1 MTGPLLPGPSP
12 GPLRGLR
19 GRDAGS
25 FFLAEKSVPHSHPGP
40 GRNPS
45 DFTWGGQPTAGGRL
59 GSHNQSEVWPP
70 GPEAQGGTWE
80 DLPTPVKVKGLAT
93 PS

>member
-1 MTGPLLPGPSP
+1 MPPEEAGMTGPLLPGPSP

-40 GRNPS
+40 GRDPS

-59 GSHNQSEVWPP
+59 GSHNQSEV
-70 GPEAQGGTWE
+70 
-80 DLPTPVKVKGLAT
+80 
-93 PS
+93 